1 MEKDNRKF
9 KQVEAMLYN
18 YNKNKVAIKNM
29 RLDLEILK
37 NNYEGVKAIS
47 YEEKSSPTNAF
58 NSSVENEIIIREK
71 NTRRL
76 INKIRLK
83 EIEIEKI
90 DNVLELLDE
99 RDSYLI
105 RRYYINKDQLKN
117 ISKHINL
124 EESYLSTYKAKII
137 NDIADLMFTKE

>member
-1 MEKDNRKF
+1 MEKDKF

-58 NSSVENEIIIREK
+58 SSSVENEIIIREK

-105 RRYYINKDQLKN
+105 RQYYINKDQLKN

-137 NDIADLMFTKE
+137 NDIVDLMFTKE